1 MADVG
6 FSQTVSVLE
15 GDELQSQESSHS
27 CSHPLARNYCRQIDS
42 LPSEP
47 PGKPMWL
54 YNVFE
59 KKLAIKGDVLNSKL
73 IYMLCLVA
81 QSCPILCNTW
91 DCSPPGS
98 SVHGG
103 SPGKNTGV
111 GCHVLLQ
118 GSFWLTDQT
127 RISYISCTGTLVFY
141 HWATKETLDVDCL
154 HLSGECPTVYTVFP
168 HNSIMFNLIFI
179 VS

>member
-1 MADVG
+1 MGV
-6 FSQTVSVLE
+6 T
-15 GDELQSQESSHS
+15 
-27 CSHPLARNYCRQIDS
+27 R
-42 LPSEP
+42 
-47 PGKPMWL
+47 
-54 YNVFE
+54 
-59 KKLAIKGDVLNSKL
+59 
-73 IYMLCLVA
+73 LCLDLRYFSSAWLKADLPELHINLDEGIINCKTLVSITCFTCE
-81 QSCPILCNTW
+81 QLTHFPLNTSCMLSCFSHVWLCNHM